1 MNSSHPSPRKIV
13 VMEVNEDALI
23 DTYNSR
29 LVKEKSMRKFSEY
42 RARGTCNKNDPDRIQ
57 ASYLEQ
63 REYYGGHRRELCEN
77 GREEISTIQ
86 KIPGGQYYRYN

>member
-1 MNSSHPSPRKIV
+1 
-13 VMEVNEDALI
+13 MEVNEDALI

-42 RARGTCNKNDPDRIQ
+42 RARGTCNKNDPGRIQ

-63 REYYGGHRRELCEN
+63 REYYGGHRRGLCEN
-77 GREEISTIQ
+77 EREEISTIQ